1 MENKKEFTT
10 DKQVKEFSSVV
21 NNYLN
26 DVIRKQYYKEWRK
39 NNKDKIKKY
48 NEKFWKKQAE
58 KLNSKEQ

>member
-48 NEKFWKKQAE
+48 NEKVWKKQAE